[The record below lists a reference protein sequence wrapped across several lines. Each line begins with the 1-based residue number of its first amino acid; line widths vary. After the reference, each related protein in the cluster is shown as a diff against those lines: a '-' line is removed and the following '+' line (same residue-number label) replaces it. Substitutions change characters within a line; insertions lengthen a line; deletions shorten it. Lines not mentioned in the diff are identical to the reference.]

1 MIPQDAE
8 NKIDDRRKN
17 GGRGDGKRADEVPLT
32 DEEARKVSGGRAGM
46 VLHPCPKCQT
56 PYMVPRHVLEFG
68 LKLPSCPRCTF
79 MAAKGENP

>member
-1 MIPQDAE
+1 MNKEQPQAQVPEE
-8 NKIDDRRKN
+8 N
-17 GGRGDGKRADEVPLT
+17 L
-32 DEEARKVSGGRAGM
+32 EEVSGGRAGM